1 MLPQRNRHPPTDR
14 FGGLFVQNF
23 SGAELSKIL
32 PIQHEVKL
40 DLSLVIG
47 TGDGG
52 QGGRGGDVGCNNVGH
67 QQNHING
74 PLHIQV
80 AGNQINYNASR
91 LKGGLSSSCAIFV

>member
-1 MLPQRNRHPPTDR
+1 MLPERNRHPPIDGS
-14 FGGLFVQNF
+14 GGSFVQNF

-32 PIQHEVKL
+32 PIQDEVVL
-40 DLSLVIG
+40 DLTLMIG
-47 TGDGG
+47 AGDGG

-74 PLHIQV
+74 PQHIQV

-91 LKGGLSSSCAIFV
+91 LKGSLSSSCAIFV